1 MTQEISVTTAS
12 RSTLLGHPWLA
23 AALLG
28 LASTPALALKPFT
41 ANYTAH
47 YMGLQANGVMRL
59 DKQGERQWTY
69 SLAINNPAA
78 NLVQRTTFEE
88 HGGQWRPLSG
98 EDSSQVLIKR
108 RNTTATFDW
117 SKGEARW
124 SGDVK
129 DDRKGPIALQPG
141 DMDAMLINLAIV
153 RDVPGGKPL
162 NYRMV
167 ENGKVSPQTW
177 RVEGKEAIEVGGT
190 SHQATKVSRTSGDK
204 QMILWVVD
212 SLPAPARVLQRKDG
226 KDEMDLRL
234 ESVR

>member
-1 MTQEISVTTAS
+1 MTTSS
-12 RSTLLGHPWLA
+12 RTILLRHPWIA

-28 LASTPALALKPFT
+28 LASSPALALKPFT
-41 ANYTAH
+41 ANYTAN

-59 DKQGERQWTY
+59 AKQDDGQWNY

-78 NLVQRTTFEE
+78 NLVQRTIFEE
-88 HGGQWRPLSG
+88 RDGQWRPLSG
-98 EDSSQVLIKR
+98 EDTSQVLIKR

-117 SKGEARW
+117 DKHEARW

-129 DDRKGPIALQPG
+129 DDRKGPIALQAG
-141 DMDAMLINLAIV
+141 DMDAMLINLALV

-162 NYRMV
+162 NYRMI

-177 RVEGKEAIEVGGT
+177 RVEGNEPVEVGGT
-190 SHQATKVSRTSGDK
+190 SHQATKVTRTSGDK

-212 SLPAPARVLQRKDG
+212 GIPAPVRVLQRKDG

-234 ESVR
+234 NNVR